1 VNLTTLEL
9 IVDGGIAQVWLNRPE
24 VRNAFN
30 EAMVAELT
38 HAFASL
44 GQREDVRVIVLAA
57 HGKAFCAGA
66 DLNWMK
72 KMASYG
78 HAENQQDALGLAT
91 MLRTLYEC
99 PKPTIARVHGD
110 AFAGGIGLLS
120 ACDLAVAV
128 QTAHFCLS
136 ESRLGL
142 IPATIAPYVIRAM
155 GPRHAH
161 RYFLTAERFNAAE
174 AFRIGLVQQQCL
186 ESDLNDL
193 VNLWLEHLLNASPN
207 ALAEAKALL
216 RTVSHALID
225 DALVADTAERIARVR
240 ASVEGREGIQAFLSK
255 RPPSWVPPVP
265 DPHDD
270 DA

>member
-9 IVDGGIAQVWLNRPE
+9 TVEGGIAQVWLNRPE

-30 EAMVAELT
+30 EAMITELT
-38 HAFASL
+38 QVFANL
-44 GQREDVRVIVLAA
+44 GVREDVRAVVLAA

-72 KMASYG
+72 EMAGYSL
-78 HAENQQDALGLAT
+78 AENQQDAMGLAT
-91 MLRTLYEC
+91 MLRTLHEC

-120 ACDLAVAV
+120 ACDMAVAA
-128 QTAHFCLS
+128 QTANFCLS

-142 IPATIAPYVIRAM
+142 VPATIAPYVIRAM

-161 RYFLTAERFNAAE
+161 RYFLTAERFTAAE

-186 ESDLNDL
+186 DADLNDM

-207 ALAEAKALL
+207 AIAEGKALL
-216 RTVSHALID
+216 RSVSHAAID

-240 ASVEGREGIQAFLSK
+240 ASAEGREGVQAFLNK
-255 RPPSWVPPVP
+255 RPPAWVPPVP
-265 DPHDD
+265 PPDAD